1 VSPPSSSALCGYPHR
16 CVAIPSTTTPSPSL
30 WEPGT
35 TRHRHPRHCTPS
47 GLPSATPSSRR
58 TDGDSSGKHPR
69 SHPRSRF
76 WASIGLATTPAGS
89 EIRRDDQQ
97 LHSIVHHTAI
107 CRLELCG
114 TIVNRLPLGLEKEES
129 VPWPRGGGG
138 EDVLLHT
145 RIFPPSPRYW
155 HSASIKPQGP
165 GGLSSSPATLVAPHT
180 TVQRNTA
187 TRAPPCWTYGT
198 RPEPG

>member
-1 VSPPSSSALCGYPHR
+1 VSPPSSSALCGHPHR
-16 CVAIPSTTTPSPSL
+16 CAAISSTATPSPSL

-69 SHPRSRF
+69 THPRSRF

-97 LHSIVHHTAI
+97 LHNIVHHTAI

-129 VPWPRGGGG
+129 VPWPRGGGRRRI
-138 EDVLLHT
+138 VAHSHFPAFTMILALCLNQTSRTWRPLLLSRHACS
-145 RIFPPSPRYW
+145 PPHY
-155 HSASIKPQGP
+155 G
-165 GGLSSSPATLVAPHT
+165 AT
-180 TVQRNTA
+180 Q
-187 TRAPPCWTYGT
+187 YSD
-198 RPEPG
+198 

>member
-129 VPWPRGGGG
+129 VPWPRGGGAKTYCCT
-138 EDVLLHT
+138 LAFSRLHHDIGT
-145 RIFPPSPRYW
+145 LPQSNLKDLEASPPLPPR
-155 HSASIKPQGP
+155 
-165 GGLSSSPATLVAPHT
+165 L
-180 TVQRNTA
+180 
-187 TRAPPCWTYGT
+187 
-198 RPEPG
+198 